1 MATKEPTV
9 FTVSPA
15 LPFVDALA
23 SGLMSRAGGDPA
35 RLADMIVLVPNRRT
49 QRSLREAF
57 LRQLGERPTILPA
70 MRPIGD
76 VDEDEI
82 TFLGAG
88 LGLDPSD
95 MPAAIGEVRR
105 KVILMQQVTAWARKA
120 QDGLAPA
127 QAWRLA
133 SELAKLM
140 DSVDTEGLTFEGL
153 KDLVP
158 ESFASHWG
166 ETLSFLQIVS
176 THWPAILEAEGAI
189 NPAAR
194 RDKLLSMLCE
204 AWSQQP
210 PKGEVFAA
218 GSTGSIPATAD
229 LLAVVARL
237 PRGAVI
243 LPGLDTEIDEEAWQA
258 IDLIK
263 PDAHT
268 HPQAVLKRT
277 LLNMGVSR
285 HEVASWHAPGLEVS
299 NNRTALLRDALLP
312 ASQTDGWRALGYDA
326 SDGDVFDGM
335 QKLVAPGRR
344 EEADA
349 IAVMM
354 REVLEVPGK
363 TAALVTPDRSLAR
376 MVRASLVR
384 WGIEVDDSGGDRVLN
399 TLPGRFMGLIAVAAA
414 EQFAPVPFLALL
426 QHPFVAAGMERPA
439 FLAALRRLDMYV
451 MRGVR
456 PAGGLAGL
464 KARAAAVAKEG
475 RTPFSDAE
483 VAVLDAVLDCISPL
497 EEGLRQGLSLDELLR
512 CHISVAE
519 ALAATS
525 TLAGGETLWKGEEG
539 QALADALTEL
549 VSETAPV
556 SDVGVEGYAAFFDEL
571 LAGVSVRPV
580 WRKHPRLSIWGT
592 LEARLQ
598 RADRM
603 ILGGLNEGTWP
614 GELKPEPWM
623 NRQMRSDFGLPPLER
638 RVGQSAHDFVQASA
652 GGEVFITRAEKVSGA
667 PTVPSRWLF
676 RMEALAGKSV
686 PEARRYL
693 EWGAALGSAEH
704 MAPILPPMPKPP
716 LAARPKKLSVT
727 QVETWMRDPYAL
739 YAHKILNLR
748 ALDPIDDRPNA
759 ATKGTLLHE
768 ALEKFLEE
776 DGPLRGEEGLK
787 RLIATGRR
795 VFEPVLTQPTVY
807 AFWWPRFERI
817 AQWFVENE
825 ESRATS
831 FEVAAIEKWAEAKLP
846 YLDFTLVAKADRIDR
861 HRETGTLT
869 IIDYKTGNIPTK
881 KRVEAGFAP
890 QLPLEGWLAAR
901 GAFEGLD
908 AAVVEDLVFWELK
921 GGDPVQKQHR
931 PVREEVGGVISD
943 AEQGLCG
950 LVKAFSK
957 VDTSYLSNPRPA
969 HTGYGDFDHLARVK
983 EWRNTADP
991 FSGGEGEDGEA

>member
-1 MATKEPTV
+1 MLAKEPTV
-9 FTVSPA
+9 YTVNPA

-23 SGLMSRAGGDPA
+23 AGLISRAGADPV
-35 RLADMIVLVPNRRT
+35 RLADMVVLVPNRRT

-76 VDEDEI
+76 VDEDEV

-88 LGLDPSD
+88 MGLDPSD
-95 MPAAIGEVRR
+95 IPTSIGEVRR
-105 KVILMQQVTAWARKA
+105 KVILMQQVTAWAKQA

-133 SELAKLM
+133 GELAKLM

-166 ETLSFLQIVS
+166 QTLAFLQIVS

-194 RDKLLSMLCE
+194 RDKLLSLLCE
-204 AWSQQP
+204 AWSRQP

-237 PRGAVI
+237 PKGAVV
-243 LPGLDTEIDEEAWQA
+243 LPGLDTDMDEDAWQA
-258 IDLIK
+258 IDLTK

-277 LLNMGVSR
+277 LLTMGVSR
-285 HEVASWHAPGLEVS
+285 HEVGSWHAPELAAS
-299 NNRTALLRDALLP
+299 DNRTALLRHALLP
-312 ASQTDGWRALGYDA
+312 ASQTDGWRALGYDTRG
-326 SDGDVFDGM
+326 GDVFDGM

-363 TAALVTPDRSLAR
+363 TAALVTPDRTLAR

-384 WGIEVDDSGGDRVLN
+384 WGIDVDDSGGDRVLN

-414 EQFAPVPFLALL
+414 EQFAPIPFLALL
-426 QHPFVAAGMERPA
+426 QHPFVAAGMDRPA
-439 FLAALRRLDMYV
+439 FLAALRRLDMFV

-456 PAGGLAGL
+456 PAGGLSGL
-464 KARAAAVAKEG
+464 KARAVAVAKEG
-475 RTPFSDAE
+475 GTPFSDAE
-483 VAVLDAVLDCISPL
+483 VAVLDAVLDCILPL
-497 EEGLRQGLSLDELLR
+497 EDALRQGMPLDELLR
-512 CHISVAE
+512 RHITVAE
-519 ALAATS
+519 ALAATN
-525 TLAGGETLWKGEEG
+525 TAAGGEMLWKGEEG
-539 QALADALTEL
+539 QTLADALTDL
-549 VSETAPV
+549 VAETAPISAV
-556 SDVGVEGYAAFFDEL
+556 SVEGYAALFDEL

-638 RVGQSAHDFVQASA
+638 RIGQSAHDFVQAAA
-652 GGEVFITRAEKVSGA
+652 GGEVFITRAEKVAGA

-676 RMEALAGKSV
+676 RMEALVGKGL
-686 PEARRYL
+686 PEASRYL
-693 EWGAALGSAEH
+693 DWAAALGSTGRT
-704 MAPILPPMPKPP
+704 APILPPAPKPP

-727 QVETWMRDPYAL
+727 QLETWMRDPYAL

-748 ALDPIDDRPNA
+748 VLDPVDDRPNA

-776 DGPLRGEEGLK
+776 DGALRGEEGLK

-795 VFEPVLTQPTVY
+795 VFEPVLSQPTVY

-817 AQWFVENE
+817 AQWFVDNE
-825 ESRATS
+825 ENRACT
-831 FEVAAIEKWAEAKLP
+831 FDVAAIEKWAEAKVP
-846 YLDFTLVAKADRIDR
+846 HQDFTLVAKADRIDR
-861 HRETGTLT
+861 HRETGALT

-901 GAFEGLD
+901 GAFEGVG
-908 AAVVEDLVFWELK
+908 AALVEDLVFWELK
-921 GGDPVQKQHR
+921 GGEPIQKQHR
-931 PVREEVGGVISD
+931 PVRDEVESIISD
-943 AEQGLCG
+943 TEQGLIG

-957 VDTSYLSNPRPA
+957 ADTPYLSNPRPA

-983 EWRNTADP
+983 EWRNADDP
-991 FSGGEGEDGEA
+991 FSGGEGDDDKA